1 MSNILLLCASGVTSS
16 LLAQKLNRI
25 VENDLNG
32 YNLITCSICD
42 VATYADDTSIMLL
55 TPQVRFNYD
64 KIQQM
69 YSDKHVLKIDNKD
82 YKQLNIDNILEM
94 IKNQIY

>member
-42 VATYADDTSIMLL
+42 VARYADDTSIMLL

-69 YSDKHVLKIDNKD
+69 YSK
-82 YKQLNIDNILEM
+82 
-94 IKNQIY
+94 

>member
-42 VATYADDTSIMLL
+42 VARYADDTSIM
-55 TPQVRFNYD
+55 
-64 KIQQM
+64 
-69 YSDKHVLKIDNKD
+69 
-82 YKQLNIDNILEM
+82 
-94 IKNQIY
+94 

>member
-42 VATYADDTSIMLL
+42 VARYAVKNSGENIKEITSASI
-55 TPQVRFNYD
+55 F
-64 KIQQM
+64 
-69 YSDKHVLKIDNKD
+69 
-82 YKQLNIDNILEM
+82 
-94 IKNQIY
+94 

>member
-42 VATYADDTSIMLL
+42 VARYADDTSIMLL

-69 YSDKHVLKIDNKD
+69 YSDQHVLKIDNKD